1 MHLKQPLRK
10 DDEHEKADCII
21 ACVCHGLGYEGL

>member
-10 DDEHEKADCII
+10 DNEHEKVDCII
-21 ACVCHGLGYEGL
+21 ACVCHGLGYDSL

>member
-21 ACVCHGLGYEGL
+21 ACVCHGFRYDRL

>member
-21 ACVCHGLGYEGL
+21 ACAFHGLGHDSL

>member
-21 ACVCHGLGYEGL
+21 ACVCHDLGLIW